1 MPGRRPCPTIASM
14 SLTAPL
20 LSAAQA
26 LATDASEIIVAYA
39 SGPADIPK
47 AWDGLQLPHLQ
58 ALLATLVPSTLVQ
71 GDEMDFSPPHERAL
85 AQVMQLPDV
94 PGLIPWAALA
104 AGDTAQACAFI
115 TPCHWHITPDQVHQT
130 DPASAP
136 LNEDESRQLMALVAP
151 WFSDDGITL
160 EYLRADLW
168 LARGAA
174 FKDLA
179 TASMDRALG
188 RDVRPWMPDPIQGAI
203 IQRLQTELQML
214 LYTNPFND
222 QRAERRLPPIN
233 SFWVHG
239 TGSLPS
245 MPATPAQAVCI
256 DDLRHT
262 TLQGDVQGWQKAWQD
277 LDSSLIASLQQRA
290 ARGEPVKLTL
300 CGERNAVQWQSQPR
314 GFMDKIKS
322 VFGTKRLPDLR
333 EML

>member
-1 MPGRRPCPTIASM
+1 M

-20 LSAAQA
+20 LTAAQT
-26 LATDASEIIVAYA
+26 LGTGTSEIIVAYA

-58 ALLATLVPSTLVQ
+58 ALLATLAPTTLVQ

-85 AQVMQLPDV
+85 ARGMQLPDT
-94 PGLIPWAALA
+94 PGLIPWAAMA
-104 AGDTAQACAFI
+104 AGDTTQACAFI

-136 LNEDESRQLMALVAP
+136 LSEDESRQLLALIAP
-151 WFSDDGITL
+151 WFRDDGITL
-160 EYLRADLW
+160 EYLRADTW
-168 LARGAA
+168 LARGMA

-188 RDVRPWMPDPIQGAI
+188 RDVRPWMPDPIQGAV

-214 LYTNPFND
+214 LYTHVFND

-239 TGSLPS
+239 TGSLPVI
-245 MPATPAQAVCI
+245 PASAPQAVCVN
-256 DDLRHT
+256 DLRQT
-262 TLQGDVQGWQKAWQD
+262 TLQGDVPGWQTAWQA
-277 LDSSLIASLQQRA
+277 LDSGLIAALQQRA
-290 ARGEPVKLTL
+290 AKGETVKLTL
-300 CGERNAVQWQSQPR
+300 CGERHAVQWQSQPR

-322 VFGTKRLPDLR
+322 VFGTKRLPELR

>member
-1 MPGRRPCPTIASM
+1 M

-20 LSAAQA
+20 LPAAHA
-26 LATDASEIIVAYA
+26 LGASSSEIIVAYA

-58 ALLATLVPSTLVQ
+58 DLLATLTPTTVVQ
-71 GDEMDFSPPHERAL
+71 GDEMDFSPPHELAL
-85 AQVMQLPDV
+85 ARAMQLPEQA
-94 PGLIPWAALA
+94 GLIPWAALA
-104 AGDTAQACAFI
+104 AGDTTQPCAFI
-115 TPCHWHITPDQVHQT
+115 TPCHWHVAPDQVHQT

-136 LNEDESRQLMALVAP
+136 MSEEESRQLLALVAP

-160 EYLRADLW
+160 EYLRPDTW

-188 RDVRPWMPDPIQGAI
+188 RDVRPWMPNPIQGAI

-214 LYTNPFND
+214 LYTNSFND
-222 QRAERRLPPIN
+222 QRAQRRLPPIN

-239 TGSLPS
+239 TGSLVKL
-245 MPATPAQAVCI
+245 PAHLSLAVCV
-256 DDLRHT
+256 DDLRQPSLHS
-262 TLQGDVQGWQKAWQD
+262 DVQSWQKAWQA
-277 LDSSLIASLQQRA
+277 LDNGLIAQLQQRA
-290 ARGEPVKLTL
+290 ARGEPIKLTL
-300 CGERNAVQWQSQPR
+300 CGESNAVQWQSQPR
-314 GFMDKIKS
+314 GFMDKIMS
-322 VFGTKRLPDLR
+322 VFGAKRLPDLR

>member
-1 MPGRRPCPTIASM
+1 M

-20 LSAAQA
+20 LPAAHA
-26 LATDASEIIVAYA
+26 LGTGTSEIIVAYA

-58 ALLATLVPSTLVQ
+58 ALLATLTPTTVVQ

-85 AQVMQLPDV
+85 ARAMQLPDTS
-94 PGLIPWAALA
+94 GLIPWAALA
-104 AGDTAQACAFI
+104 SSETTQPCAFI

-130 DPASAP
+130 DPANAP
-136 LNEDESRQLMALVAP
+136 LSEDESRQLLALIAP

-160 EYLRADLW
+160 EYLRPDLW

-188 RDVRPWMPDPIQGAI
+188 RDVRPWMPNPIQGAI

-214 LYTNPFND
+214 LYTNVFND

-245 MPATPAQAVCI
+245 LPVAKPQAVCI
-256 DDLRHT
+256 DDLRHA
-262 TLQGDVQGWQKAWQD
+262 TLQSDVQSWQKAWQA
-277 LDSSLIASLQQRA
+277 LDSGLIADLQQRA
-290 ARGEPVKLTL
+290 AKGEPIKLTL

-314 GFMDKIKS
+314 SFADKIKS
-322 VFGTKRLPDLR
+322 LFGTKRLPDLR

>member
-1 MPGRRPCPTIASM
+1 M

-20 LSAAQA
+20 LPAAQA
-26 LATDASEIIVAYA
+26 LGTGASEIIVAYA
-39 SGPADIPK
+39 SGPADIPQ

-58 ALLATLVPSTLVQ
+58 ALLATLAPTTLVQ

-85 AQVMQLPDV
+85 ARSMQLPDT

-104 AGDTAQACAFI
+104 AGESSQACAFI

-136 LNEDESRQLMALVAP
+136 LDEDESRQLLALIAP

-188 RDVRPWMPDPIQGAI
+188 RDVRPWMPEPIQGAI

-214 LYTNPFND
+214 LYTHVFND
-222 QRAERRLPPIN
+222 QRAARGLPPIN

-239 TGSLPS
+239 TGSLS
-245 MPATPAQAVCI
+245 SLPAANPAAVCI

-262 TLQGDVQGWQKAWQD
+262 ALQGNVQGWKKAWQA
-277 LDSSLIASLQQRA
+277 LDSGLIAELQQRA

-314 GFMDKIKS
+314 GLMDKIKS

>member
-1 MPGRRPCPTIASM
+1 
-14 SLTAPL
+14 
-20 LSAAQA
+20 
-26 LATDASEIIVAYA
+26 
-39 SGPADIPK
+39 
-47 AWDGLQLPHLQ
+47 
-58 ALLATLVPSTLVQ
+58 
-71 GDEMDFSPPHERAL
+71 
-85 AQVMQLPDV
+85 MQLPDT

-104 AGDTAQACAFI
+104 AGDSSQACAFI

-136 LNEDESRQLMALVAP
+136 LDEDESRQLLALIAP

-188 RDVRPWMPDPIQGAI
+188 RDVRPGCPTRFREPSFSVCRPSCRCCSTPMSSTTACRTRSAAHQLLLGA
-203 IQRLQTELQML
+203 
-214 LYTNPFND
+214 
-222 QRAERRLPPIN
+222 
-233 SFWVHG
+233 WH
-239 TGSLPS
+239 GSLPAC
-245 MPATPAQAVCI
+245 PQRTAAVCV

-262 TLQGDVQGWQKAWQD
+262 ALQGNVQGWQKAWQA
-277 LDSSLIASLQQRA
+277 LDSGLIAELQQRA

-314 GFMDKIKS
+314 GLMDKIKS

>member
-1 MPGRRPCPTIASM
+1 M

-20 LSAAQA
+20 LPAAQA
-26 LATDASEIIVAYA
+26 LGTGASEIIVAYA
-39 SGPADIPK
+39 SGPADIPQ

-58 ALLATLVPSTLVQ
+58 AFLATLTPASLVQ

-85 AQVMQLPDV
+85 ARGMQLPDT

-104 AGDTAQACAFI
+104 AGDSSQACAFI

-130 DPASAP
+130 DPAGAP
-136 LNEDESRQLMALVAP
+136 LDEDESRQLLALIAP

-160 EYLRADLW
+160 EYRRADLW

-174 FKDLA
+174 FKGLA

-214 LYTNPFND
+214 LYTHVFND
-222 QRAERRLPPIN
+222 RRAERGLPPIN

-239 TGSLPS
+239 TGDLASLPAANS
-245 MPATPAQAVCI
+245 RTVCV

-262 TLQGDVQGWQKAWQD
+262 ALQGNVQGWQKAWQS
-277 LDSSLIASLQQRA
+277 LDSSLIAELQQRA

-314 GFMDKIKS
+314 GLMDKIKR